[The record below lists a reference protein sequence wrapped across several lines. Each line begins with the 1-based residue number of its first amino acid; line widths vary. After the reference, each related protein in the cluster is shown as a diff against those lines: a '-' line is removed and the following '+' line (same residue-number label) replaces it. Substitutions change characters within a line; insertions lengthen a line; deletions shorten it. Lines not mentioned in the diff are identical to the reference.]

1 MERVSFVFAKE
12 FSGEL
17 MEEAVKFFEDE
28 IFQFELQL
36 KGILDSD
43 YRTYLETKSMYYELA
58 VRAIKN
64 DIERRKQEYYR
75 RLITHDS

>member
-1 MERVSFVFAKE
+1 
-12 FSGEL
+12 

-36 KGILDSD
+36 KGILDDD

-58 VRAIKN
+58 ARVIKN

-75 RLITHDS
+75 RLTEYDN

>member
-1 MERVSFVFAKE
+1 
-12 FSGEL
+12 

-43 YRTYLETKSMYYELA
+43 YRTHLETKSMYYELA
-58 VRAIKN
+58 ARAIKN

>member
-1 MERVSFVFAKE
+1 
-12 FSGEL
+12 

-28 IFQFELQL
+28 IFQFGLQL
-36 KGILDSD
+36 KGILDDD

-58 VRAIKN
+58 ARAIKN

-75 RLITHDS
+75 RLTEYDN